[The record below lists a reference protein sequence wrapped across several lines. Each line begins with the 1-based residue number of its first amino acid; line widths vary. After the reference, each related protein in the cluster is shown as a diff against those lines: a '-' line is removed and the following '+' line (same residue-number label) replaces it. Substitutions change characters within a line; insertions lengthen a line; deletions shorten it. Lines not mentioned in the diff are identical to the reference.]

1 MFVIVSFEGL
11 GKNVAS
17 LISAEA
23 ARLGESEEKLQAL
36 RGDPERV
43 EHLIH
48 GLEEQLHFLARIEAY
63 LNGKTLN
70 IIGELNRLQG
80 ILTAKEVN
88 LQTAH
93 KHSKIQDRTTSDPE
107 AHTRLE
113 AEMKKTGEMIRRLDA
128 IITEIKAVEKRIVN
142 DAQRDMSTLR
152 MIATE
157 AGRGS

>member
-36 RGDPERV
+36 RGDSERV

-48 GLEEQLHFLARIEAY
+48 GLEEQLHFLARMEAY
-63 LNGKTLN
+63 MNGKTLN
-70 IIGELNRLQG
+70 IIGELNRIQG
-80 ILTAKEVN
+80 LLTAKEVN

-93 KHSKIQDRTTSDPE
+93 KNFKMQDRTTSDAE
-107 AHTRLE
+107 AHKKME
-113 AEMKKTGEMIRRLDA
+113 AEMRKTGEMIRRLDA

-157 AGRGS
+157 AERGV

>member
-11 GKNVAS
+11 GKNVAQ

-23 ARLGESEEKLQAL
+23 ARLGESEERVQAL
-36 RGDPERV
+36 RGDPDKV
-43 EHLIH
+43 EYLIH
-48 GLEEQLHFLARIEAY
+48 GLEEQLHFLARMEAY
-63 LNGKTLN
+63 MNGKTLT
-70 IIGELNRLQG
+70 IIGELNKIQG
-80 ILTAKEVN
+80 LLTAKEVN

-93 KHSKIQDRTTSDPE
+93 KHFKIEDRTTSDVE
-107 AHTRLE
+107 AHKKLE

-128 IITEIKAVEKRIVN
+128 IITEIKAVERRIVS

-157 AGRGS
+157 AERGA

>member
-36 RGDPERV
+36 RGDSERV

-48 GLEEQLHFLARIEAY
+48 GLEEQLHFLARMEAY
-63 LNGKTLN
+63 MNGKTLN
-70 IIGELNRLQG
+70 IIGELNKIQG
-80 ILTAKEVN
+80 LLTAKEVN

-93 KHSKIQDRTTSDPE
+93 KNFKMQDRTTSDAE
-107 AHTRLE
+107 AHIKLE
-113 AEMKKTGEMIRRLDA
+113 AEMRKTGEMIRRLDT
-128 IITEIKAVEKRIVN
+128 IIAQIKEVEKRIVN

-157 AGRGS
+157 AERGA